1 MVEPEVTA
9 QFLCRL
15 MTVRQSEA
23 KAMFKLID
31 LHETLENGTDF
42 VPGDATTRILH
53 NKVHRVIIAF
63 DYTQLDMSL
72 LCELDGVFQQTAEHP
87 LKTVGIGVE
96 HTLLVYTCLKHEMNP
111 CWIIL
116 GHVADGLSAHIA
128 T

>member
-1 MVEPEVTA
+1 MA
-9 QFLCRL
+9 IS
-15 MTVRQSEA
+15 QSEA
-23 KAMFKLID
+23 QPLLEVVALA
-31 LHETLENGTDF
+31 ETLKDMLGIF
-42 VPGDATTRILH
+42 LADATTRILH